1 MDSWGGCAIPDD
13 RLYDLEADV
22 WVLVE
27 NQAVRLGMTDVAQT
41 RMGRM
46 VQMSWKAPG
55 RKIERGRPLSVL
67 ESSKWVGPLISPVTG
82 RIIANNQDSFL
93 ADIAIA
99 NRDPY
104 GDGWLYL
111 VEPADIGQLKLLSSG
126 TEVFEHYKR
135 LIDENGI
142 RCFRCVD

>member
-27 NQAVRLGMTDVAQT
+27 NQTVRLGMTDVAQT

-46 VQMSWKAPG
+46 VQMSWKVPG

-82 RIIANNQDSFL
+82 RIIANNQASFL

-104 GDGWLYL
+104 GDGWLYV
-111 VEPADIGQLKLLSSG
+111 VELSDADQLNLLSSG